1 VFNEPASW
9 TWNYEG
15 GGQMEKELIV
25 EELDNTKHM
34 FHNFVPA
41 H

>member
-1 VFNEPASW
+1 
-9 TWNYEG
+9 
-15 GGQMEKELIV
+15 MEKELIV

-41 H
+41 HSSTPAAHVPALARRG